1 MEEMSGKANPA
12 ATNRCASGLYQD
24 VWEWEASASSGDGI
38 RLSPF
43 DFGETAEYVAPKTVE
58 TEVHPYLNS
67 YTLQPEGGY
76 IAYIP
81 NGRVWGLSG
90 SILTS
95 EDKLIYD
102 LSPEYDGHLNR
113 MLTAEEHP
121 ALHRRKAREHYGLQ
135 GTAAALTFC
144 GSHNYF
150 HWLYDV
156 LPRLGML
163 RILNIPF
170 QTLIMNPNPY
180 GTFVE
185 ETLTMFGI
193 AESSVIRT
201 GDDRQIQAD
210 LLVAPS
216 LMMNSH
222 YPPWATSTLRKFML
236 PGRDTTLRAPGRIF
250 ISRSKASSRRITN
263 ENEVIRCLEPY
274 GFVPVC
280 LEDWTVAQQ
289 IQLFASAEA
298 IVSPHGAGLSN
309 LAFCMKG
316 TVVVEIFHRR
326 HVVPTYWMISNHSKL
341 DYYMMYGQAD
351 ETLQDRFSGF
361 ADLSVDLDL
370 LKQTLGLTGLNKQNV

>member
-1 MEEMSGKANPA
+1 MEEVSGKANPA
-12 ATNRCASGLYQD
+12 DTNLCASGFYQD
-24 VWEWEASASSGDGI
+24 VWEWEASASSGDEI
-38 RLSPF
+38 RLGSF

-81 NGRVWGLSG
+81 NGRVWGPSG

-102 LSPEYDGHLNR
+102 LSPEYDGQLNR
-113 MLTAEEHP
+113 MLTVEEHP
-121 ALHRRKAREHYGLQ
+121 ALHRQKAREHYNLK

-144 GSHNYF
+144 GSPNYF

-163 RILNIPF
+163 RIQNIPF

-180 GTFVE
+180 GTFVQ

-193 AESSVIRT
+193 AESSIIRT
-201 GDDRQIQAD
+201 GDDKEIQAE

-236 PGRDTTLRAPGRIF
+236 PGRDTTLRSPGRIF
-250 ISRSKASSRRITN
+250 ISRSKVSSRRIIN
-263 ENEVIRCLEPY
+263 ENEVIRCLESY
-274 GFVPVC
+274 GFVPVRM
-280 LEDWTVAQQ
+280 EDWTVAQQ

-326 HVVPTYWMISNHSKL
+326 HVVPTYWMISNHNKL

-361 ADLSVDLDL
+361 ADFSVDLDL
-370 LKQTLGLTGLNKQNV
+370 LKQTLGLTGLSKQNV